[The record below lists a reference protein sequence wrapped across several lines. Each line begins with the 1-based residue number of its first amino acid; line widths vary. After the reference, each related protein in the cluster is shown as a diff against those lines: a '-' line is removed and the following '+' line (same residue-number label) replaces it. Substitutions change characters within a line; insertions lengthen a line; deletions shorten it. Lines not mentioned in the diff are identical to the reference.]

1 MSSVHYAVARTDSTF
16 LKNLGL
22 ELMGVGL
29 LSASAIM
36 PVYAEP
42 HSSISTTQTKVGAHQ
57 LKGVLS
63 VEYTDYQDEK
73 LPELHHKV
81 TLDDGRVLP
90 FNIVGKNLKLK
101 NAQEVTL
108 PNSVLKNP
116 NLYPE
121 QITLFDGGVSTTSA
135 AASSLNSIT
144 VTGDRSVLVMLVKF
158 ENSLSDYASVE
169 EANDLVFNQGNEFY
183 LENSNGKVSLSGD
196 TIGYL
201 TVPLDKNNCDTT
213 AIGNQA
219 DILARDQ
226 GFEPNDYDHVMYVI
240 QASLGCRWSGQGTVA
255 GYPGRTWIK
264 NFQIKTVVH
273 ELGHNLGLHHSH
285 SKDCGESVSE
295 GTCIVA
301 DYGDIY
307 DAMGGADEGA
317 HFNAFQKERLG
328 WLNNQVTTVTNDQVI
343 TLDAYE
349 STDSNST
356 LAAKIYLGNDAN
368 GNARYYY
375 LEYRTPTGFNTFL
388 FDKYANLTDSII
400 LREGT
405 ENTPGSSYLLDS
417 TPMST
422 SSDWSDSTIK
432 VGQTFYDADNGVTIE
447 LLAADGYQATVGIS
461 HSNATSCVA
470 KAPSLTAMSSGSMQT
485 WEQKRL
491 SYKLTN
497 NDSAGCASND
507 VSLAAALP
515 TGWGG
520 QWDQT
525 VMTLAP
531 QQTVTVNFTL
541 TVNGDLGAQ
550 QLTLIATP
558 SNGMT
563 NAELLQT
570 VTVEE
575 SITNTAPVAQ
585 ADTLTLSSKTSGIV
599 SVLGNDSDADGDL
612 LTVVAVGSAAKGS
625 VVINSDN
632 TITYIPAKSFKSS
645 DSFTYTI
652 SDGELQ
658 ATATVNV
665 TLSSGSDD
673 GGKPGGGKPGG
684 NGKNK

>member
-1 MSSVHYAVARTDSTF
+1 MSSVHCAVARTNSTSTF
-16 LKNLGL
+16 LKTLGFG
-22 ELMGVGL
+22 LMGAGL

-36 PVYAEP
+36 PVHADT
-42 HSSISTTQTKVGAHQ
+42 HSSISVAQSEVGEHQ

-63 VEYTDYQDEK
+63 VAYTDYQDGE
-73 LPELHHKV
+73 LPELHHKL
-81 TLDDGRVLP
+81 TLDDGSVVP
-90 FNIVGKNLKLK
+90 FNLVGKNLELR
-101 NAQEVTL
+101 NGQEVTL

-121 QITLFDGGVSTTSA
+121 QITLFDGGVSSATSTTS
-135 AASSLNSIT
+135 SLDAIT

-158 ENSLSDYASVE
+158 ENSSSEYASVE
-169 EANDLVFNQGNEFY
+169 QANDLVFNQGNAFY
-183 LENSNGKVSLSGD
+183 LENSNGNVSLSGD

-201 TVPLDKNNCDTT
+201 TLPLDKFVCDTT
-213 AIGNQA
+213 AIGNEA
-219 DILARDQ
+219 DIIARDQ

-240 QASLGCRWSGQGTVA
+240 EANLGCRWSGQGTVA

-295 GTCIVA
+295 GTCSTTE
-301 DYGDIY
+301 YGDIY

-328 WLNNQVTTVTNDQVI
+328 WLNNQVTTVTSDQVI
-343 TLDAYE
+343 TLDYYE
-349 STDSNST
+349 SLESNST
-356 LAAKIYLGNDAN
+356 LAAKVYLGNDAN

-375 LEYRTPTGFNTFL
+375 LEYRTPTGFDAFL
-388 FDKYANLTDSII
+388 FDKYANLADSII

-422 SSDWSDSTIK
+422 SSDWTDSTIG

-447 LLAADGYQATVGIS
+447 LLAVDGYQATVGIS
-461 HSNATSCVA
+461 HSSATTCIA

-485 WEQKRL
+485 WEQKSL
-491 SYKLTN
+491 SYSLTN
-497 NDSAGCASND
+497 NDSADCPSTN
-507 VSLAAALP
+507 VSLAATLP
-515 TGWGG
+515 TGWTG
-520 QWDQT
+520 QWEQSA
-525 VMTLAP
+525 MTLAP
-531 QQTVTVNFTL
+531 QQTVTVNYTL
-541 TVNGDLGAQ
+541 TVNGDVGAQ
-550 QLTLIATP
+550 QLALVATP
-558 SNGMT
+558 SNGKT

-570 VTVEE
+570 ITVEAT
-575 SITNTAPVAQ
+575 SVNTAPVAL
-585 ADTLTLSSKTSGIV
+585 ADTLTLSSKTSGII
-599 SVLGNDSDADGDL
+599 SVLGNDSDAEGDQ
-612 LTVVAVGSAAKGS
+612 LTVVTVSAPAKGS

-658 ATATVNV
+658 ATATVKV
-665 TLSSGSDD
+665 SLTTSSGD
-673 GGKPGGGKPGG
+673 GGGKPGG
-684 NGKNK
+684 KGKNK